1 MGSKILIIGTVVLA
15 AGILLFASVYNSNK
29 DSSPR
34 PTSSSVQ
41 GANIG
46 DITPTQNR
54 NQNPAPDFTLERLG
68 GGTITLSQ
76 FQGEK
81 PVILYFFATWCPNCK
96 RHMPK
101 LNKWYEDKYKDQ
113 VEIIGVNLQEDEGK
127 VRDFIDSRSISFP
140 IALDPRGQV
149 SQKFGI
155 RYTNTHI
162 LIDKGGSIV
171 REIPGDIRESDIKS
185 LIQ

>member
-1 MGSKILIIGTVVLA
+1 
-15 AGILLFASVYNSNK
+15 
-29 DSSPR
+29 
-34 PTSSSVQ
+34 
-41 GANIG
+41 
-46 DITPTQNR
+46 
-54 NQNPAPDFTLERLG
+54 
-68 GGTITLSQ
+68 
-76 FQGEK
+76 
-81 PVILYFFATWCPNCK
+81 
-96 RHMPK
+96 MPK

-127 VRDFIDSRSISFP
+127 VRDFIDSRDISFP
-140 IALDPRGQV
+140 ILFDPRGQA